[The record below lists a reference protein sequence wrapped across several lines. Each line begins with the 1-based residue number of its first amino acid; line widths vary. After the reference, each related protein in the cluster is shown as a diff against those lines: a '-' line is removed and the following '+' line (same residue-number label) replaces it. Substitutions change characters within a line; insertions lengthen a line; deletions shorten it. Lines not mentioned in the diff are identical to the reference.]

1 MARCRSFLPAVTLVA
16 LLLLAGCTGAVDQSP
31 SPSPAPETEPVETT
45 SKEDAR
51 AEGEAIVDKIL
62 GDDTLT
68 VEPDEDVMA
77 SMTCVPLTQEQ
88 LESLALR
95 FGIFDRGVSVDVTKK
110 NGVTWKVVAL
120 QQTAADGSPTR
131 LAYLTDATDLGWGEG
146 ETWIELRS
154 DDPWRNVDWDE
165 DLLVR
170 AQSALTLAKSYLS
183 EDA

>member
-1 MARCRSFLPAVTLVA
+1 MVRYRSFLPAVTLVA
-16 LLLLAGCTGAVDQSP
+16 LLLAGCTGAVDQSP
-31 SPSPAPETEPVETT
+31 APSPAPETEPVETT

-88 LESLALR
+88 LESLTLR

-110 NGVTWKVVAL
+110 DGVTWKVIAL
-120 QQTAADGSPTR
+120 QQAAMDGTPTR

-146 ETWIELRS
+146 ETWIELKS

-170 AQSALTLAKSYLS
+170 AQSALTLAKGWLS